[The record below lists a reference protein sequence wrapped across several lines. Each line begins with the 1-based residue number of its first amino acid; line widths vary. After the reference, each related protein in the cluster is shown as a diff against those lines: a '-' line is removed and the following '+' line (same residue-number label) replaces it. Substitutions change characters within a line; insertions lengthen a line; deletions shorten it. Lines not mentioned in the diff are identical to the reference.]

1 MTVLAAAVLLWSGT
15 ASAAAPVEEPSTS
28 VLRGRVLDAQTGEAI
43 AKATVT
49 LPALKM
55 ETSTDAA
62 GHFSFAAVPPGD
74 VELLVTTI
82 GYGLGRKTVRVSAT
96 ETEVEIRVGQEAL
109 KRAEE
114 LVVEAPPFD
123 PVDVAAPAAHNLRGV
138 ELRNLGGVITDDPLR
153 SVQSLPGVATG
164 DDFYANFATRGSG
177 FSAVGFYLDG
187 VLMNAPFHTI
197 RDSNEAYSL
206 TILNGDVVESLSL
219 LGGGAPARYGD
230 RTGAVLDVQ
239 TREGNREEFS
249 GRASLGATGIYSTL
263 EGPLGAGQKASWLVS
278 ARKSY
283 LDYVLDRI
291 DVEAGT
297 VIGYY
302 DVTGR
307 LALHPTP
314 TQTVGLT
321 FLHGR
326 SKWRE
331 GDQSDPNL
339 AESARAGT
347 DVGVL
352 QWRHDSPA
360 WRLGLQAFA
369 THETGRNV
377 EGPVETFQATTDQW
391 GFRAEGSRGLGAHRV
406 EGGLLLRHLGE
417 QAVSRDSD
425 FARRTIVL
433 QDYDAGAA
441 QWGGY
446 VQDTWAPGS
455 GRLSLTAGGRFDSFA
470 ETGET
475 RVLPRASVQVA
486 LARRTRIMAAFGD
499 HAQFPS
505 FGALYGQ
512 YGNPDLEAERS
523 RHVTFALEQGLG
535 ERTRVRVDVYLQ
547 EEDGLLY
554 AQDAEW
560 RRENGR
566 VVVPGLHAPLRNALT
581 GDSWGIE
588 TLLQRRSANGLSG
601 WIAYSYG
608 QARRR
613 DEAAGLEFDSDFDQ
627 RHTVTLYTSYRLN
640 ETLNLSAKF
649 RYGSGFPLA
658 GFYRGQVPAP
668 VTLAEER
675 NTLRP
680 DAYGRLDVRAN
691 KAWLFRGWKLTLF
704 GEVINVFD
712 RENARYDVDGIA
724 LPGGRVFVSRDT
736 LFPLIPAVGVV
747 VDF

>member
-1 MTVLAAAVLLWSGT
+1 VRGLALVVLLST
-15 ASAAAPVEEPSTS
+15 AAPPEDPSPAA
-28 VLRGRVLDAQTGEAI
+28 LHGRVLDAQTGETI

-55 ETSTDAA
+55 ATATDAA
-62 GHFSFAAVPPGD
+62 GRFSFSAVPPGD
-74 VELLVTTI
+74 VEVLVTTI
-82 GYGLGRKTVRVSAT
+82 GYGLGRKTVRVSAP

-109 KRAEE
+109 KRSEDI
-114 LVVEAPPFD
+114 LVEAPPFD

-164 DDFYANFATRGSG
+164 DDFYASFAVRGAG
-177 FSAVGFYLDG
+177 FSSVGFYLDG
-187 VLMNAPFHTI
+187 VLMSAPFHTI

-219 LGGGAPARYGD
+219 LSGGAPARYGD

-249 GRASLGATGIYSTL
+249 GRASLGATGVYGTF
-263 EGPLGAGQKASWLVS
+263 EGPLGAGKQASWLVS

-291 DVEAGT
+291 DVESGT

-302 DVTGR
+302 DLTSR
-307 LALHPTP
+307 LALHPSP

-321 FLHGR
+321 LLHGR

-331 GDQSDPNL
+331 GDQSDPNV
-339 AESARAGT
+339 AESARAGS

-352 QWRHDSPA
+352 QWRHASPA

-369 THETGRNV
+369 AHETGRNV
-377 EGPVETFQATTDQW
+377 EGPVETFQSSTDQW
-391 GFRAEGSRGLGAHRV
+391 GVRVEAARALGAHRI
-406 EGGLLLRHLGE
+406 EAGLLLRHLGE
-417 QAVSRDSD
+417 RAVSRDSD
-425 FARRTIVL
+425 AARRTIVL

-446 VQDTWAPGS
+446 LQDTWAPGN
-455 GRLSLTAGGRFDSFA
+455 GRVSVTVGGRFDSFA

-475 RVLPRASVQVA
+475 RFLPRASAQVA
-486 LARRTRIMAAFGD
+486 LAERTRLLAAFGD
-499 HAQFPS
+499 YAQFPA
-505 FGALYGQ
+505 FEALYGQ
-512 YGNPDLEAERS
+512 HGNPDLDAERA
-523 RHVTFALEQGLG
+523 RHFTLALEQGLG
-535 ERTRVRVDVYLQ
+535 EHTRVRVDVYAQ
-547 EEDGLLY
+547 DEDGLLY
-554 AQDAEW
+554 APDSEW
-560 RRENGR
+560 RRADGR
-566 VVVPGLHAPLRNALT
+566 VVVPALHAPLLNALT
-581 GDSWGIE
+581 GDSRGIE
-588 TLLQRRSANGLSG
+588 VLLQRRSANGLSG

-613 DEAAGLEFDSDFDQ
+613 EEESGLTFDSDFDQ
-627 RHTVTLYTSYRLN
+627 RHTLTLYTSYRLS
-640 ETLNLSAKF
+640 ETLNLSAKY

-658 GFYRGQVPAP
+658 GFYRGQVPAL

-675 NTLRP
+675 NQLRP
-680 DAYGRLDVRAN
+680 DAYGRLDLRAN

-704 GEVINVFD
+704 GEVLNVFD
-712 RENARYDVDGIA
+712 RENARYDVNGIA
-724 LPGGRVFVSRDT
+724 LPGGRVFLSRDT

-747 VDF
+747 ADF